1 MNKKLCVLGVVLG
14 TVSGLAPGGFRPWDE
29 PRVAAGVSG
38 EATLRWVAPPPPAP
52 GVEAS
57 GEVGMEGSEGP
68 HHPCR
73 LATVAKVPCDET
85 REVCEYTYWECPRG
99 AHPPRA

>member
-14 TVSGLAPGGFRPWDE
+14 TASGLAPGGLRPWDE
-29 PRVAAGVSG
+29 RPRVAVGASG
-38 EATLRWVAPPPPAP
+38 EASPRWAAPPPPAP
-52 GVEAS
+52 GVDEAV
-57 GEVGMEGSEGP
+57 EEGSDGP

-73 LATVAKVPCDET
+73 LATVAKVPCDEA